1 MTVAEDAITTEEV
14 LVVVSVVKEKAL
26 AVEEVQVAA
35 VSVATEVQHQEA
47 ADSVQEKKVVFQ
59 IERHVKADLEAE
71 ANQEV
76 QHHQD
81 VKADF
86 HPIAHQEDLKLQEA
100 KVSQTEHLVV
110 LKVHPMHQEKED
122 REEAKFLTLIPL
134 TWEGIMELKIST
146 FC

>member
-1 MTVAEDAITTEEV
+1 MTVAEDAITTEEI
-14 LVVVSVVKEKAL
+14 LVVVSAVKEKVSEA
-26 AVEEVQVAA
+26 EEVQVAA

-59 IERHVKADLEAE
+59 IEHHAKADLEEE

-86 HPIAHQEDLKLQEA
+86 HLIAHQEDLKLLEA
-100 KVSQTEHLVV
+100 KVSQTEHHAV

-122 REEAKFLTLIPL
+122 REKANI
-134 TWEGIMELKIST
+134 I
-146 FC
+146 C